1 MKRNESTLSCMKHFR
16 RTATYDTTFFELLL
30 QDVRESL
37 SRYDSVQ
44 VQFVVVSNYGYLTST
59 DYTFWTYANFLA
71 FLDSNFY
78 SFDPEIYS
86 SFSIRFYDHGACYYY
101 PLFSIYEKVRDT
113 LYRRFE
119 NAIF

>member
-1 MKRNESTLSCMKHFR
+1 MKRNESTLSCMKHFC

-44 VQFVVVSNYGYLTST
+44 VQFVVVSNNGYLTSM

-71 FLDSNFY
+71 FLDFNFY

-86 SFSIRFYDHGACYYY
+86 SFSIRFYDHDACYYY